1 MLKSHWINVRWN
13 FLGRKEN
20 GKVNSSNIIALAN
33 LSELPSD
40 DVEKMKKNID
50 KYSAELEEKNKIVDE
65 LEKKYLSK
73 VAELLLLSQVHCE
86 IKTEINAEF
95 DQLGVSTKEY
105 ERQRVEEVEDV
116 GMSVKNQ
123 SFRQEPNQ
131 EMLVA

>member
-1 MLKSHWINVRWN
+1 MLTLQSEKQD
-13 FLGRKEN
+13 KE
-20 GKVNSSNIIALAN
+20 I
-33 LSELPSD
+33 
-40 DVEKMKKNID
+40 
-50 KYSAELEEKNKIVDE
+50 DE
-65 LEKKYLSK
+65 LERRYLAK
-73 VAELLLLSQVHCE
+73 IAELLVLSHVHCE

>member
-1 MLKSHWINVRWN
+1 MLTLQSEKQD
-13 FLGRKEN
+13 KE
-20 GKVNSSNIIALAN
+20 I
-33 LSELPSD
+33 
-40 DVEKMKKNID
+40 
-50 KYSAELEEKNKIVDE
+50 DE
-65 LEKKYLSK
+65 LERRYLAK
-73 VAELLLLSQVHCE
+73 IAELLVLSQVHCE

-105 ERQRVEEVEDV
+105 ERQRVEEVEDG

>member
-1 MLKSHWINVRWN
+1 MLTLQSEKQD
-13 FLGRKEN
+13 KE
-20 GKVNSSNIIALAN
+20 I
-33 LSELPSD
+33 
-40 DVEKMKKNID
+40 
-50 KYSAELEEKNKIVDE
+50 DE
-65 LEKKYLSK
+65 LERRYLAK
-73 VAELLLLSQVHCE
+73 IAELLVLSQVHCE

>member
-1 MLKSHWINVRWN
+1 MLTLQSEQQD
-13 FLGRKEN
+13 KE
-20 GKVNSSNIIALAN
+20 I
-33 LSELPSD
+33 
-40 DVEKMKKNID
+40 
-50 KYSAELEEKNKIVDE
+50 DE
-65 LEKKYLSK
+65 LERRYLAK
-73 VAELLLLSQVHCE
+73 IAELLVLSQVHCE